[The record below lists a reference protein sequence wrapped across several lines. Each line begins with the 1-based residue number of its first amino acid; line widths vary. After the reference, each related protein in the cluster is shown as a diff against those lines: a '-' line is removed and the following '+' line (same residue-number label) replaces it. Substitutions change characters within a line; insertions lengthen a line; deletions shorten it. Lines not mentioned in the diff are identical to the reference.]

1 MTLIKQDDWLPQGV
15 DSLEDRAWEALR
27 ETTRSVCVTA
37 GAGAGKTEFLAQK
50 ATYLLQT
57 GLCPHPKRI
66 LAISFKRDAAQTLAQ
81 RVEKRCPEHQARR
94 FVSRT
99 FDAFTKGLVDQFRSA
114 LPKQFRPP
122 ADYEIS
128 FPTAAILNDFL
139 QRADINDV
147 NAQTLTKW
155 IEMRRLLDPTQVV
168 SARQKEIMDAYWQ
181 DQYHGGTHAYLTFAM
196 MNRLAEYLLRTNS
209 RIRRAIRM
217 TYPIVFLDE
226 FQDATSAQFEIITAA
241 FDPATAKL
249 TAVGDDKQKIMGW
262 AGAMPNAFAAF
273 TAKYTARCISLLL
286 NWRSHEDLV
295 AIQHIIA
302 SQIDPNVEPVE
313 ARAEREVDGDVAAI
327 WIYSDKE
334 DEVAGLAGWVSD
346 EIESGT
352 VQAHD
357 IAILVR
363 NYADAVE
370 AELREEFA
378 DRGVAIRNLARNV
391 GDIAIQD
398 LLTESL
404 TALLMPFL
412 RLGAAKKDAEA
423 WSTAQDELRSLES
436 ISDDQDVLLNRLS
449 MKVEEVAKACR
460 AFMAANA
467 AAKGYGG
474 QLTTLI
480 VDMIGEDNIRQANP
494 SYQRQADFD
503 RVREGLVALLDE
515 SLTDAESWPDALDRF
530 EGKNQVPLM
539 TIHKSKG
546 MEFHTI
552 IFFGLD
558 NQSWWSLTPN
568 RAEELNSF
576 FVAFTRAKQRVF
588 FTRCAQRGGH
598 IAWLDKVLGDTVP
611 RVDGPIARP
620 DGDA

>member
-1 MTLIKQDDWLPQGV
+1 MTLIKPDDWVPQGV
-15 DSLEDRAWEALR
+15 ESLEDRAWEALR
-27 ETTRSVCVTA
+27 ESARSVCVTA

-57 GLCPHPKRI
+57 GVCPHPKRI

-81 RVEKRCPEHQARR
+81 RVGKRCPEQQARR
-94 FVSRT
+94 FVSQT
-99 FDAFTKGLVDQFRSA
+99 FDAFTKGLVDQFRNA
-114 LPKQFRPP
+114 LPPQFRPP

-155 IEMRRLLDPTQVV
+155 IGMRRLLDPTQGV

-181 DQYHGGTHAYLTFAM
+181 DQYHDGAHAYLTFAM
-196 MNRLAEYLLRTNS
+196 INRLAEYLLRTNS

-226 FQDATSAQFEIITAA
+226 FQDATSAQFEIVTAA
-241 FDPATAKL
+241 FDPDTAKL

-273 TAKYTARCISLLL
+273 TAHYNARCISLLL

-302 SQIDPNVEPVE
+302 SQIDPDVEPVE
-313 ARAEREVDGDVAAI
+313 ARAKREVDGDVAAI
-327 WIYSDKE
+327 WIYPDKE
-334 DEVAGLAGWVSD
+334 TEVAGLAGWVSE

-352 VQAHD
+352 VEAHD
-357 IAILVR
+357 VAILVR

-370 AELREEFA
+370 AELSEVFA
-378 DRGVAIRNLARNV
+378 DRGVTIRNLARNV

-398 LLTESL
+398 LLTENL
-404 TALLMPFL
+404 TALLIPCL
-412 RLGAAKKDAEA
+412 RLGATKKNAEA

-436 ISDDQDVLLNRLS
+436 ISDDEDVLLNRLS

-474 QLTTLI
+474 ELTTLI
-480 VDMIGEDNIRQANP
+480 VDMIGEENIRQANP

-503 RVREGLVALLDE
+503 RVREGFIALLDE

-568 RAEELNSF
+568 RTEELNSF
-576 FVAFTRAKQRVF
+576 FVAFTRAKQRAF
-588 FTRCAQRGGH
+588 FTRCAERGGH
-598 IAWLDKVLGDTVP
+598 IAWLDKILGDTVP
-611 RVDGPIARP
+611 RVDGPIALP
-620 DGDA
+620 DGKA